1 MPKLLVLTAK
11 ELLRILQQ
19 FGFEVD
25 HATGSHYILYRKEN
39 KLRAVVP
46 YHKKDL
52 SPGTLLSIL
61 RAANISKEE
70 LEEKL

>member
-1 MPKLLVLTAK
+1 MPKLPVLTSK
-11 ELLRILQQ
+11 ELLRILQE

-25 HATGSHYILYRKEN
+25 HVTGSHYILYRKED
-39 KLRAVVP
+39 KARTVVP

-52 SPGTLLSIL
+52 PAGTLLSIL
-61 RAANISKEE
+61 RTANISKEE